1 MADARAGGGLERLK
15 RTGGWSMFRRRLLAA
30 SLAACGALLIGAC
43 GSSSSA
49 GGGVIKVGITG
60 PFTGAYAD
68 PGTAIRNAGELAI
81 ADINAAGGINGRK
94 LQAVSEDDACD
105 AQQGTQAAEKLL
117 TEKIVAI
124 VGGYCS
130 GASIPESDILH
141 RSGDL
146 PFITAA
152 SSNPKFT
159 EQGYDNVFRM
169 VSRDDAEGPADVSF
183 IQQFLKASK
192 IAIMH
197 DNTTYAKGLA
207 DSAKQA
213 AQAAGITVTYFD
225 AITPGQKDYTA
236 ALVKVG
242 TGNPDALFYTG
253 YYPEFGLLAKEYVS
267 LSPSYKLDGD
277 SADVDPSVIK
287 VAGAAL
293 TNPGITIT
301 TLPTTEF
308 IHNAKNDKF
317 TSEYQSK
324 YGGAPGDYSSYEYD
338 GMMALAQALK
348 NDGGKTDAKSLNAAI
363 HAVKISDGITG
374 SIAFDNKGDR
384 PAPEFMA
391 VHAVGNTPEF
401 QPIALRQ
408 NGTWVASS

>member
-1 MADARAGGGLERLK
+1 
-15 RTGGWSMFRRRLLAA
+15 MFRRRLLAA

-81 ADINAAGGINGRK
+81 ADINAAGGINGRM
-94 LQAVSEDDACD
+94 LQGVPEDDACD

-117 TEKIVAI
+117 TQGIIAI

-141 RSGDL
+141 RTGDL

-169 VSRDDAEGPADVSF
+169 VSRDDAEAPADVSF
-183 IQQFLKASK
+183 MKDWLKASK
-192 IAIMH
+192 IAILH

-207 DSAKQA
+207 DSAKTA
-213 AQAAGITVTYFD
+213 AAASGVTVTYFD
-225 AITPGQKDYTA
+225 AITPGQKDYSS
-236 ALVKVG
+236 ALTRVG
-242 TGNPDALFYTG
+242 TTHPDVLFYTG

-267 LSPSYKLDGD
+267 LAPSFKLNGV

-287 VAGAAL
+287 VAGTAL
-293 TNPGITIT
+293 NNPGITIN

-308 IHNAKNDKF
+308 IHNTQNDTF
-317 TSEYQSK
+317 TQKYQQK
-324 YGGAPGDYSSYEYD
+324 YGRAPGDYSSYEYD
-338 GMMALAQALK
+338 GMTALAQALK
-348 NDGGKTDAKSLNAAI
+348 DDGGKTDAKSLNAAL
-363 HAVKISDGITG
+363 HAVSISSGTTG
-374 SIAFDNKGDR
+374 SIKFDSKGDR
-384 PAPEFMA
+384 PTPLFLA
-391 VHAVGNTPEF
+391 VHASGNPPTF
-401 QPIALRQ
+401 SPIAIRQ
-408 NGTWVASS
+408 NGAWVASS

>member
-1 MADARAGGGLERLK
+1 MADAMAGCELERLK
-15 RTGGWSMFRRRLLAA
+15 LTGGWSMFRRRLLAA

-68 PGTAIRNAGELAI
+68 PGTAIRNAGELAR
-81 ADINAAGGINGRK
+81 AESNASGGMNARM
-94 LQAVSEDDACD
+94 LQGVAEDDACD

-117 TEKIVAI
+117 TQGIVAI

-169 VSRDDAEGPADVSF
+169 VSRDDARAPADVSF
-183 IQQFLKASK
+183 MKDWLKAKS

-197 DNTTYAKGLA
+197 DNTTYAKGVA
-207 DSAKQA
+207 DSAKTA
-213 AQAAGITVTYFD
+213 AAAAGLTVTYFD

-242 TGNPDALFYTG
+242 TTNPDVLFYTG
-253 YYPEFGLLAKEYVS
+253 YYPEFGLLAKEYVQ
-267 LSPSYKLDGD
+267 LSPKYKLNGD

-287 VAGAAL
+287 VAGSAL
-293 TNPGITIT
+293 TNPNITIN

-308 IHNAKNDKF
+308 IDNASNDARTAK
-317 TSEYQSK
+317 YKQK
-324 YGGAPGDYSSYEYD
+324 YGAARGDYSSYEYD
-338 GMMALAQALK
+338 GMMALAQALED
-348 NDGGKTDAKSLNAAI
+348 DGGKTDATSQNTAI
-363 HAVKISDGITG
+363 HAVSLAQGTTG
-374 SIAFDNKGDR
+374 AVKFDSKADR
-384 PAPEFMA
+384 PTPLFLA
-391 VHAVGNTPEF
+391 VHATGDPPTF
-401 QPIALRQ
+401 SPIAIRP
-408 NGTWVASS
+408 NGQWVAS

>member
-1 MADARAGGGLERLK
+1 
-15 RTGGWSMFRRRLLAA
+15 MFRRRLLAA

-81 ADINAAGGINGRK
+81 ADINAAGGINGRM
-94 LQAVSEDDACD
+94 LQGVPEDDACD

-117 TEKIVAI
+117 TQGIIAI

-130 GASIPESDILH
+130 GASLPESDILH
-141 RSGDL
+141 RTGDL

-169 VSRDDAEGPADVSF
+169 VSRDDAEAPADVSF
-183 IQQFLKASK
+183 MKDWLKASK
-192 IAIMH
+192 IAILH

-207 DSAKQA
+207 DSAKTA
-213 AQAAGITVTYFD
+213 AAASGVTVTYFD
-225 AITPGQKDYTA
+225 AITPGQKDYSS
-236 ALVKVG
+236 ALTRVG
-242 TGNPDALFYTG
+242 TTHPDVLFYTG

-267 LSPSYKLDGD
+267 LAPSFKLNGV

-287 VAGAAL
+287 VAGTAL
-293 TNPGITIT
+293 NNPGITIN

-308 IHNAKNDKF
+308 IHNTQNDAF
-317 TSEYQSK
+317 TQKYQQK
-324 YGGAPGDYSSYEYD
+324 YGRAPGDYSSYEYD
-338 GMMALAQALK
+338 GMTALAQALK
-348 NDGGKTDAKSLNAAI
+348 DDGGKTDAKSLNAAL
-363 HAVKISDGITG
+363 HAVSISSGTTG
-374 SIAFDNKGDR
+374 SIKFDSKGDR
-384 PAPEFMA
+384 PTPLFLA
-391 VHAVGNTPEF
+391 VHASGNPPTF
-401 QPIALRQ
+401 SPIAIRQ
-408 NGTWVASS
+408 NGAWVASS

>member
-1 MADARAGGGLERLK
+1 MV
-15 RTGGWSMFRRRLLAA
+15 RRRFLVA
-30 SLAACGALLIGAC
+30 SMAACGALLIAAC
-43 GSSSSA
+43 GNSSNNSA
-49 GGGVIKVGITG
+49 SGPIMVGITG
-60 PFTGAYAD
+60 PFTGPYAD

-81 ADINAAGGINGRK
+81 ADINAAGGVNGRK

-117 TEKIVAI
+117 TEKIIAI

-159 EQGYDNVFRM
+159 DQGYDNVFRM
-169 VSRDDAEGPADVSF
+169 VSRDDAEAPADVSF
-183 IQQFLKASK
+183 MHDWLKASK
-192 IAIMH
+192 IAILH
-197 DNTTYAKGLA
+197 DNTTYAKGVA
-207 DSAKQA
+207 DSAKSSA
-213 AQAAGITVTYFD
+213 AAAGMTVTYFD
-225 AITPGQKDYTA
+225 AITPGEKDYTA
-236 ALVKVG
+236 ALVRIG
-242 TGNPDALFYTG
+242 STHPDVLFYTG

-267 LSPSYKLDGD
+267 LAPSYKLNGD
-277 SADVDPSVIK
+277 SADADPSVLK
-287 VAGAAL
+287 VAGAAI
-293 TNPGITIT
+293 TNTGITIN

-308 IHNAKNDKF
+308 IHNAKNDAF
-317 TSEYQSK
+317 TAAYKAK

-348 NDGGKTDAKSLNAAI
+348 DDGGKTDAKSLNAAI
-363 HAVKISDGITG
+363 HNVNIADGITG
-374 SIAFDNKGDR
+374 TIHFDNKGDR
-384 PAPEFMA
+384 PAPEFLA
-391 VHAVGNTPEF
+391 VQAAGNPPAF
-401 QPIALRQ
+401 APIAIRQ

>member
-1 MADARAGGGLERLK
+1 MFKRRFVAAG
-15 RTGGWSMFRRRLLAA
+15 
-30 SLAACGALLIGAC
+30 LAACGALLIAAC
-43 GSSSSA
+43 GSGGNNASNA
-49 GGGVIKVGITG
+49 GPINVGITG
-60 PFTGAYAD
+60 PFTGPYAD
-68 PGTAIRNAGELAI
+68 PGIAIRNAGELAI
-81 ADINAAGGINGRK
+81 SDINAAGGINGRK
-94 LQAVSEDDACD
+94 LQAVPEDDACD

-225 AITPGQKDYTA
+225 AITPCQKDYT
-236 ALVKVG
+236 
-242 TGNPDALFYTG
+242 DAL
-253 YYPEFGLLAKEYVS
+253 
-267 LSPSYKLDGD
+267 
-277 SADVDPSVIK
+277 
-287 VAGAAL
+287 AG
-293 TNPGITIT
+293 
-301 TLPTTEF
+301 
-308 IHNAKNDKF
+308 
-317 TSEYQSK
+317 
-324 YGGAPGDYSSYEYD
+324 
-338 GMMALAQALK
+338 
-348 NDGGKTDAKSLNAAI
+348 
-363 HAVKISDGITG
+363 
-374 SIAFDNKGDR
+374 
-384 PAPEFMA
+384 
-391 VHAVGNTPEF
+391 VG
-401 QPIALRQ
+401 
-408 NGTWVASS
+408 

>member
-1 MADARAGGGLERLK
+1 MLK
-15 RTGGWSMFRRRLLAA
+15 RRLLAV
-30 SLAACGALLIGAC
+30 SLAAGAALLIGAC
-43 GSSSSA
+43 GSSSTA
-49 GGGVIKVGITG
+49 GGGGTIYVGITG
-60 PFTGAYAD
+60 PFTGPYAD
-68 PGTAIRNAGELAI
+68 PGTAIKNAGQLAI
-81 ADINAAGGINGRK
+81 DDINAAGGINGAK
-94 LQAVSEDDACD
+94 LAAVAEDDACD

-117 TEKIVAI
+117 TEKIIAI

-159 EQGYDNVFRM
+159 DQGYDNVFRM
-169 VSRDDAEGPADVSF
+169 VSRDDAEAPADVSF
-183 IQQFLKASK
+183 MHDWLKATK

-197 DNTTYAKGLA
+197 DNTTYAKGVA

-213 AQAAGITVTYFD
+213 ATSNGMTVTYFD

-242 TGNPDALFYTG
+242 TGSPDVLFYTG

-267 LSPSYKLDGD
+267 LAPSFKLNGD

-287 VAGAAL
+287 VAGTAL
-293 TNPGITIT
+293 DNAGITIN

-308 IHNAKNDKF
+308 IHNAQNDKF
-317 TSEYQSK
+317 TAAYKSK
-324 YGGAPGDYSSYEYD
+324 FGAEPGDYSSYEYD

-348 NDGGKTDAKSLNAAI
+348 NDGGKTDAKSLNAALHSLSI
-363 HAVKISDGITG
+363 TTAITG
-374 SIAFDNKGDR
+374 SIKFDSKGDR
-384 PAPEFMA
+384 PAPLFLA
-391 VHAVGNTPEF
+391 VHATGNPPAF
-401 QPIALRQ
+401 APIAIRQ
-408 NGTWVASS
+408 NGTWIASS

>member
-1 MADARAGGGLERLK
+1 MIK
-15 RTGGWSMFRRRLLAA
+15 RRLLAT
-30 SLAACGALLIGAC
+30 SLATLAVLIIGAC
-43 GSSSSA
+43 GSSSTSG

-60 PFTGAYAD
+60 PFTGPYAD
-68 PGTAIRNAGELAI
+68 PGSAIRNAGELAI
-81 ADINAAGGINGRK
+81 EDINASGGVNGRM
-94 LQAVSEDDACD
+94 LQAVAQDDACD

-117 TEKIVAI
+117 TLGIVAI

-169 VSRDDAEGPADVSF
+169 VSRDDAEAPADVSF
-183 IQQFLKASK
+183 MKDWLKAKS

-197 DNTTYAKGLA
+197 DNTTYAKGVA
-207 DSAKQA
+207 DSAKTA
-213 AQAAGITVTYFD
+213 AAAAGLTVTYFD

-236 ALVKVG
+236 ALTRVG
-242 TGNPDALFYTG
+242 TTNPDVLFYTG
-253 YYPEFGLLAKEYVS
+253 YYPEFGLLAKEYVQ
-267 LSPSYKLDGD
+267 LSPKFKLNGD

-287 VAGAAL
+287 VAGSAL
-293 TNPGITIT
+293 TNPNITIN

-308 IHNAKNDKF
+308 IHNASNDAF
-317 TSEYQSK
+317 TAKYKQK
-324 YGGAPGDYSSYEYD
+324 YGAAPGDYPSYEYD

-348 NDGGKTDAKSLNAAI
+348 DDGGKTDAKSLNTAL
-363 HAVKISDGITG
+363 HAVSLASGTTG
-374 SIAFDNKGDR
+374 SVKFDSKGDR
-384 PAPEFMA
+384 PAPLFLA
-391 VHAVGNTPEF
+391 VHATGDPPTF
-401 QPIALRQ
+401 APIAIRQ
-408 NGTWVASS
+408 NGQWVASK